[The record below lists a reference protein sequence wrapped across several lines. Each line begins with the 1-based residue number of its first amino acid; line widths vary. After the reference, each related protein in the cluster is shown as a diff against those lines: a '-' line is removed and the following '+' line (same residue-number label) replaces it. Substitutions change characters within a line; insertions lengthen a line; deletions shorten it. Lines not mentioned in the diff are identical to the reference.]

1 MRLKYV
7 SYLRSQISLS
17 NTQMSKLTKAIILI
31 ALILFIDQ
39 ALKIYI
45 KSTMFLGQEH
55 NIIGNWFIIHF
66 TENNGMAYGM
76 ELGGNFGK
84 IALSIFRIIAVG
96 FIGYYLYKLSKLKER
111 NLGYMLSIGG
121 IFAGALGNI
130 LDSLFYG
137 VMFSDSYYRVA
148 EIFPKQ
154 GGYAPVLYGKV
165 VDMFYFPIINGH
177 FPEWFPI
184 WGSEQFIFFRPVF
197 NIADASITVS
207 VITIILFFRKNIS
220 SKS

>member
-1 MRLKYV
+1 
-7 SYLRSQISLS
+7 
-17 NTQMSKLTKAIILI
+17 MSKLTKAIILI
-31 ALILFIDQ
+31 AIILFIDQ

-45 KSTMFLGQEH
+45 KSTMFLGQEF
-55 NIIGNWFIIHF
+55 NVIGNWFIIHF

-96 FIGYYLYKLSKLKER
+96 FIGYYLYKLSKSKEK
-111 NLGYMLSIGG
+111 NMGYMLSIGG

-148 EIFPKQ
+148 EVLPEG

-184 WGSEQFIFFRPVF
+184 WGNEHFIFFRPVF

-207 VITIILFFRKNIS
+207 VITIILFFRKNIN
-220 SKS
+220 SKL